1 MTSSGHTPIRHVLV
15 AGWGVMGKGIVRSF
29 DNPDFTVQVL
39 SRRADSL
46 TDLPPGVT
54 ATASLPATPPDLI
67 IETTTEELAPKLA
80 LYQEIEAAYGGRA
93 IIGTNTSGLPLDK
106 LAEGLRHPGQF
117 IGVHYMMP
125 ADLFPMVEVIA
136 LDGTDKSVVAAV
148 AQAIVDCGKEPI
160 HVAKPVIGFLINR
173 LQHAILHEA
182 YHLISEGA
190 ATPADI
196 DAVAKRLL
204 GPRMCVTG
212 LIEQKDISGLVIHSQ
227 AQRSIVPALAHDHT
241 PNPVLQALAAR
252 GEIGVKAGKGWYDWT
267 GLDAQTVTTASADRL
282 KRLLAFLETGL
293 PDPILPQ
300 SRNDL
305 V

>member
-1 MTSSGHTPIRHVLV
+1 
-15 AGWGVMGKGIVRSF
+15 MGKGILRSF
-29 DNPDFTVQVL
+29 NNGFFTVQVL

-46 TDLPPGVT
+46 TDLPPGVMAT
-54 ATASLPATPPDLI
+54 ATLPPEPPDLV
-67 IETTTEELAPKLA
+67 IETTSEEMAPKLA
-80 LYQEIEAAYGGRA
+80 LYAEIEAAYGGRT
-93 IIGTNTSGLPLDK
+93 IIGTNTSGLPLHQ
-106 LAEGLRHPGQF
+106 LGAGLGYPGQF
-117 IGVHYMMP
+117 LGVHYMMP
-125 ADLFPMVEVIA
+125 ADLFPMVEIIA
-136 LDGTDKSVVAAV
+136 LEESDKAVVAAA

-190 ATPADI
+190 ATPSDV

-227 AQRSIVPALAHDHT
+227 AQRSIVPALAHDRT
-241 PNPVLQALAAR
+241 PNPLLQGLAAR
-252 GEIGVKAGKGWYDWT
+252 GEIGVKAGKGWYDWS
-267 GLDAQTVTTASADRL
+267 GIDAQTATASAAGRL
-282 KRLLAFLETGL
+282 KHLLDFLETQM
-293 PDPILPQ
+293 PAPILPKP
-300 SRNDL
+300 RDDL